1 MVDPIEIEIKISN
14 KSIQEFQNGLK
25 KIKIDIPVKQ
35 ITDFGKSL

>member
-25 KIKIDIPVKQ
+25 KIKIEDAE
-35 ITDFGKSL
+35 LLRRLAR